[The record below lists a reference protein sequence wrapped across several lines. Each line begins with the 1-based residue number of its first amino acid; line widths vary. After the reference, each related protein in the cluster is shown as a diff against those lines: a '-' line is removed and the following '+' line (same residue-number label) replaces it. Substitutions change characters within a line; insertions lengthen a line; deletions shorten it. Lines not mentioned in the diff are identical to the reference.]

1 MKRTKKLLTLIFALT
16 CIFTFLSCSQKEEE
30 FPSKNVTV
38 IIPNAPGGGTD
49 RSVRGILEVAK
60 KYSKVNFIAEN
71 RPGAATAIGTSA
83 IANAK
88 ADGYTIGTITVESV
102 ILPHVGQM
110 PVDYTAFKPLA
121 FTIGEPSVLTIKTD
135 DKRFSNLKEFIEYAK
150 ANPGKLKVG
159 TSGVNSIWYI
169 GALLLKESL
178 GIDFTIIPYESGSS
192 DTVAAL
198 VGGHIDAT
206 TVGPGNVKNQVD
218 ANVLKSLAILTEERS
233 PLFPDLPTIVEE
245 ANIEPFTIRAWA
257 LMVCPAKVS
266 DEIYNYWNDVFTKA
280 SQDEEFKNF
289 LNMQG
294 LIMPIGMENAEEV
307 LKSDNELYKR
317 VIESIQQ

>member
-1 MKRTKKLLTLIFALT
+1 MKRLLNLFVALT
-16 CIFTFLSCSQKEEE
+16 CILYIFSCGQKTQE

-60 KYSKVNFIAEN
+60 KYSKANFIAEN

-83 IANAK
+83 IANANP
-88 ADGYTIGTITVESV
+88 DGYTIGAITVESV

-110 PVDYTAFKPLA
+110 PVDYTAFRPLA
-121 FTIGEPSVLTIKTD
+121 FTIGEPSVLTIKSD
-135 DKRFSNLKEFIEYAK
+135 DKRFSNLKDFIEYAK

-233 PLFPDLPTIVEE
+233 PLFPDLPTIMEE
-245 ANIEPFTIRAWA
+245 ADIEPFTIRAWA
-257 LMVCPAKVS
+257 LMVCPARVS

-280 SQDEEFKNF
+280 SQDDEFKNF
-289 LNMQG
+289 LNTQG
-294 LIMPIGMENAEEV
+294 LIMPVSMENADEV

-317 VIESIQQ
+317 VIESIRQ